1 MPCKGKFCTRI
12 LTRDFSLGGFY
23 SSTAIFLYAEMGKI
37 RITEKETFNFD
48 ERFFSLDSL
57 KPLKA
62 IFLYAERALSCITEK
77 ETFDF
82 DERFFR

>member
-12 LTRDFSLGGFY
+12 LTRNFSLGGFY

-37 RITEKETFNFD
+37 RITEKETFDF
-48 ERFFSLDSL
+48 
-57 KPLKA
+57 
-62 IFLYAERALSCITEK
+62 AERALSCITEK
-77 ETFDF
+77 EAFDF